1 LGNTNEFF
9 LEDISF
15 LPEKKVIGFQMNQK
29 EGSQAAKP
37 ASFTWLHSSE
47 GWRCWNGQFHVMQV
61 QPHLV
66 HEVRGKLD
74 LTQKASLNNQ
84 LSTCEMQRRCLNLD

>member
-1 LGNTNEFF
+1 VYKQICFCPLEQSWLGNTNEFF

-37 ASFTWLHSSE
+37 ASFT
-47 GWRCWNGQFHVMQV
+47 
-61 QPHLV
+61 
-66 HEVRGKLD
+66 
-74 LTQKASLNNQ
+74 
-84 LSTCEMQRRCLNLD
+84 